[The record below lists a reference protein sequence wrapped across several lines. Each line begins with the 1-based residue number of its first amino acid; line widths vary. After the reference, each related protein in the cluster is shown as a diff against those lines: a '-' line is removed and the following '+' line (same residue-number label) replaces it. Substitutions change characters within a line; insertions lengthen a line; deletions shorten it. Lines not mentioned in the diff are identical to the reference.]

1 MLDFIMSEL
10 KDRPVLVYAQG
21 SLRELLFQQDIP
33 KIVVDTETD
42 YR

>member
-1 MLDFIMSEL
+1 MSEL

-21 SLRELLFQQDIP
+21 SLRELLIQQDVP

-42 YR
+42 YK